1 MTTRPASLS
10 PQYEP
15 HETPPLL
22 LALGLGLQS
31 ALLSVTPIVLF
42 PIILMRAVG
51 GSDSEIA
58 WAVFAMLAVNG
69 ATVML
74 QALRMGPIGSGLIVV
89 TIPSSIAIPFCVI
102 ALEEG
107 GPSTLAALVVV
118 SALFQIAISMRLSL
132 LRRIVTPTVSGTI
145 IILLFITVMAV
156 VFGSIDDVPED
167 APAAAGPVCLAVTFA
182 VIVVL
187 LLRGTGQWR
196 VWAPLIGIG
205 AGWIAAGAFGIYDF
219 GPARDAP
226 PAGLPLGGW
235 PGLGFDFGLAF
246 WSLLPA
252 FLFVSVILVLQAN
265 SIGLSVQQVSWR
277 NARAMDYRRV
287 QGGAACTGVGSL
299 VAGLASGMP
308 LTVAPRGTLFVQ
320 QTGCASRNI
329 GLLTGVIILVVAFF
343 PKSWGLLLGLPGPV
357 TATFLLVVMGPLF
370 IEGMKL
376 ILRDAPDFRRSLV
389 VGVSITIGM
398 GFQFELV
405 TLPLGGLW
413 GPMFQNGL
421 TAGGVAVVVLT
432 MVNEFT
438 VRGRRRIQT
447 ELSAEALPRINEFL
461 KDFSSSRGWNPDMTE
476 RMQAVTE
483 ETLHILTDQGEG
495 AGDAGT
501 KGLLLSVGSI
511 GSTAEIEFVSAPGD
525 AGNLEDR
532 IALLREPATEM
543 PELEL
548 PDLESTMDRDASLRL
563 LRHYASSVSHRQYHE
578 TEVITVR
585 ITPPARE

>member
-1 MTTRPASLS
+1 MTARPASLS

-15 HETPPLL
+15 HETPPPL

-58 WAVFAMLAVNG
+58 WVVFAMLAVNG
-69 ATVML
+69 AAVML
-74 QALRMGPIGSGLIVV
+74 QALRVGPIGSGLIVV
-89 TIPSSIAIPFCVI
+89 TYPSSISIPFCII

-107 GPSTLAALVVV
+107 GPSTLSALVVV
-118 SALFQIAISMRLSL
+118 SALFQIAVSMRLSL
-132 LRRIVTPTVSGTI
+132 LRRIVTPTVGGTV
-145 IILLFITVMAV
+145 IILLIITIVAV
-156 VFGSIDDVPED
+156 IFGNIDDVPES
-167 APAAAGPVCLAVTFA
+167 APAAAWPVCLAVTFG
-182 VIVVL
+182 VIMAL

-219 GPARDAP
+219 GPAREAP

-252 FLFVSVILVLQAN
+252 FLFVSVILVLQSN
-265 SIGLSVQQVSWR
+265 SIGLSIQQVSWR

-287 QGGAACTGVGSL
+287 QGGATCTGVGSL
-299 VAGLASGMP
+299 LAGLASGMP
-308 LTVAPRGTLFVQ
+308 LTAAPRGTLFVQ

-329 GLLTGVIILVVAFF
+329 GLLTGVILLVVAFF

-405 TLPLGGLW
+405 TLPIGGLW

-421 TAGGVAVVVLT
+421 TAGGAAVVVLT
-432 MVNEFT
+432 IVNEFT
-438 VRGRRRIQT
+438 VR
-447 ELSAEALPRINEFL
+447 AA
-461 KDFSSSRGWNPDMTE
+461 
-476 RMQAVTE
+476 
-483 ETLHILTDQGEG
+483 G
-495 AGDAGT
+495 ASKLNLAQRHC
-501 KGLLLSVGSI
+501 
-511 GSTAEIEFVSAPGD
+511 PG
-525 AGNLEDR
+525 
-532 IALLREPATEM
+532 
-543 PELEL
+543 
-548 PDLESTMDRDASLRL
+548 
-563 LRHYASSVSHRQYHE
+563 
-578 TEVITVR
+578 
-585 ITPPARE
+585 